1 MTHRYRS
8 TLFVPLTLKH
18 KVMYGFPL
26 TLLERLKVLFKYY
39 NKEDYDE
46 LMEIV
51 VEGDFDPIGE
61 NELDLISMYEVVNT
75 SYVEINSPIE
85 SDITDDQLA
94 QFISDA
100 HDDYDYWSY
109 VEDVSGDMA
118 YDMYKDERDE

>member
-1 MTHRYRS
+1 
-8 TLFVPLTLKH
+8 
-18 KVMYGFPL
+18 MYGFPL